1 MASPH
6 GTSTSITLHGTCL
19 ALGGRAVV
27 LRGPSGAGKSDL
39 AWRFL
44 SSDATGAARLV
55 ADDQVK
61 VMREGPKLVASAP
74 AILAGLLEIRGLGLI
89 HMPVVSRAELVL
101 IVDLVSRESVSRIAE
116 RHYDEILGMPLPV
129 LKLHAFEGTAAQKLA
144 LALDFI
150 PDYGFPGDDGRIGG
164 Y

>member
-6 GTSTSITLHGTCL
+6 GSANTTTLHGTCL
-19 ALGGRAVV
+19 ALGGRALL
-27 LRGPSGAGKSDL
+27 LRGRSGAGKSDL

-44 SSDATGAARLV
+44 SSDTTGAARLV
-55 ADDQVK
+55 ADDQVIIA
-61 VMREGPKLVASAP
+61 REGTQLIASAP
-74 AILAGLLEIRGLGLI
+74 ALLAGLLEIRGLGLM
-89 HMPVVSRAELVL
+89 HMPVVHRADLVL
-101 IVDLVSRESVSRIAE
+101 IVDLVAAGSVPRIAE
-116 RHYDEILGMPLPV
+116 RHYDEILGITLPV

-164 Y
+164 H